1 MEKFKICVIG
11 AGGTGSYFLKEFSRY
26 LYENKKAQQQI
37 RRMVI
42 VDGDRVEE
50 KNLVRQ
56 SFMKEDVAAP
66 KSAVMASA
74 LNDAF
79 ALDWK
84 GYARYLLR
92 EEELEQDFIGA
103 IDGSEIPL
111 IIGCVD
117 NHACRLVCEE
127 FFEKSSTC
135 IYFDAANEFTS
146 GEVVFALKRKGEL
159 ISPLRSM
166 LFPDV
171 LKGDLRNVEEM
182 SCAEL
187 SEAAPQH
194 IAVNMNAGMI
204 LLSAVTSLLED
215 GVCITGITVF
225 DARYMTSM
233 HFPSNEDILKG
244 KKHEKTNENQESS

>member
-1 MEKFKICVIG
+1 MKRFKICVIG

-26 LYENKKAQQQI
+26 LYGNKKARNQI
-37 RRMVI
+37 RRMSV

-50 KNLVRQ
+50 KNLIRQ
-56 SFMKEDVAAP
+56 SFMKEDIDSP

-74 LNDAF
+74 LNEAF
-79 ALDWK
+79 LLDWT

-92 EEELEQDFIGA
+92 DEELAREFIGPT
-103 IDGSEIPL
+103 DSDEIPV

-127 FFEKSSTC
+127 YFKKSNTC
-135 IYFDAANEFTS
+135 IYYDAANEFSS
-146 GEVVFALKRKGEL
+146 GEVVFAVKHDGKLV
-159 ISPLRSM
+159 SPLRSM

-171 LKGDLRNVEEM
+171 LKGDLRSVEEL

-187 SEAAPQH
+187 NEAAPQH

-204 LLSAVTSLLED
+204 LLSAITSLLED
-215 GVCITGITVF
+215 GICITGITVF
-225 DARYMTSM
+225 DMKHMTSI
-233 HFPSNEDILKG
+233 HYPPNQDVIKEQ
-244 KKHEKTNENQESS
+244 EKIA